1 MIEDDEEGADNDVP
15 GEEFCNI
22 YHFYNLPGIF
32 KVCIFAPVGSVK
44 TFGSPGD
51 IIDSAESIDVEQV
64 EVGGWVEEEG
74 EGAGQD
80 FPEILDPAE
89 EDAV

>member
-1 MIEDDEEGADNDVP
+1 MCV
-15 GEEFCNI
+15 
-22 YHFYNLPGIF
+22 
-32 KVCIFAPVGSVK
+32 FATIGRVK
-44 TFGSPGD
+44 TFGSPGNV
-51 IIDSAESIDVEQV
+51 IDSAESVDVEQI
-64 EVGGWVEEEG
+64 EVGGWVEKEG